1 MVGVERVTQKRCLE
15 GLWGPWPADGM
26 DDGFWLL
33 LWKKWGAF
41 GGFEAEETQS
51 DLDFKGVI
59 SVLLKYALFRARNRI
74 LLLNLWAPREAIDN
88 VGPT

>member
-15 GLWGPWPADGM
+15 GLWGAWPVDGT

-41 GGFEAEETQS
+41 GGFGAEETQS

-59 SVLLKYALFRARNRI
+59 SVLLKCALLRARNRNSTANP
-74 LLLNLWAPREAIDN
+74 L
-88 VGPT
+88 GP